1 MHGIINMVGYL
12 NFYEWS
18 WKSFTKVE
26 NCVSKPH
33 LKRQEAEN
41 FCKGNQ
47 IYYKNCVGAGT
58 TVIGNN

>member
-18 WKSFTKVE
+18 WKSFTEVE

-47 IYYKNCVGAGT
+47 IYYRIVL
-58 TVIGNN
+58 VLEQLL